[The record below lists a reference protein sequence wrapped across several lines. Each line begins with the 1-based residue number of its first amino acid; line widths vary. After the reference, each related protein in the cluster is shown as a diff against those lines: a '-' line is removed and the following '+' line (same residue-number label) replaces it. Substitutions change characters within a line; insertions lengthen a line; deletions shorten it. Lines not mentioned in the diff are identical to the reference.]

1 MRNNKKY
8 KTLLGVTPLGGLF
21 GALRSLTNY
30 LKMNALGM
38 CQIIKNLFYM
48 MFNSWIM
55 LVAKRQVANNLTQES
70 SDQIQLKRLTEN

>member
-38 CQIIKNLFYM
+38 CQIIKNLFLYDVQFM
-48 MFNSWIM
+48 
-55 LVAKRQVANNLTQES
+55 NNVSGKKTS
-70 SDQIQLKRLTEN
+70 C